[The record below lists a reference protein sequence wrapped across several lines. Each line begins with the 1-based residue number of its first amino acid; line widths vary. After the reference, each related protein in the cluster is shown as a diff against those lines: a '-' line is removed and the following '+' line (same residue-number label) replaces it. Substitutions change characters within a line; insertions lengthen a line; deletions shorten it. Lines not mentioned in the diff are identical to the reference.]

1 MIDPNRREMFS
12 DLYRLAECYENPQL
26 KPGDID
32 GNAEWFVLA
41 QEKWLKPFL
50 TKYQE
55 NNLAINL
62 ALAVLDD
69 ASEKAAAAN
78 KEAPV

>member
-1 MIDPNRREMFS
+1 M
-12 DLYRLAECYENPQL
+12 
-26 KPGDID
+26 
-32 GNAEWFVLA
+32 
-41 QEKWLKPFL
+41 KPFL